1 MYNKSYD
8 TSLRSLMDNGFLF
21 SKTMGTSTS
30 YNYYYSSSINYNSST
45 EKYELESDAEQI
57 SWATYKTTS
66 LDGQKRYTCLTT
78 SSLECKEVYYVLD
91 VTTESNTL
99 FARII
104 SGGDLPS
111 NPDGTITFSKDIS
124 SSPDIDGKYSLEGST
139 RIDLTR
145 MEWYSNYN
153 TYFYGIV
160 YNDYPKKY
168 YYCSDYSDK
177 CAMENMRY
185 LINPR
190 KTISSPTMGVIYLK
204 PVDIIKF
211 GSSFKYENDE
221 YTLDGTTYDIWNYD
235 NSNERNKIANAHY
248 TCFNASGMCQEISY
262 VYYYQNTNG
271 LNYINLS
278 NGANIGQIINETLYY
293 DNGDETVNKYDSTI
307 KQGVDMWFKKYLRN
321 YSEYLEE
328 TVFCNDRTINV
339 FAGWD
344 PNGGNIKPGTLYFRY
359 NSAGFKPD
367 VDLLDCTNIT
377 DQFST
382 SVNDTKAKLTYSVG
396 LLTTAERR
404 LLQNSTFTETPKQYW
419 LMTPNNIS
427 IYISMNTLGAS
438 SYTSN
443 GTNSLYG
450 VRPVISLAP
459 GIEYSEGNGSQATPY
474 IIDVE

>member
-1 MYNKSYD
+1 
-8 TSLRSLMDNGFLF
+8 
-21 SKTMGTSTS
+21 
-30 YNYYYSSSINYNSST
+30 
-45 EKYELESDAEQI
+45 
-57 SWATYKTTS
+57 
-66 LDGQKRYTCLTT
+66 
-78 SSLECKEVYYVLD
+78 
-91 VTTESNTL
+91 
-99 FARII
+99 
-104 SGGDLPS
+104 
-111 NPDGTITFSKDIS
+111 
-124 SSPDIDGKYSLEGST
+124 
-139 RIDLTR
+139 
-145 MEWYSNYN
+145 
-153 TYFYGIV
+153 
-160 YNDYPKKY
+160 
-168 YYCSDYSDK
+168 
-177 CAMENMRY
+177 MENMRY

-278 NGANIGQIINETLYY
+278 NGANIGQII
-293 DNGDETVNKYDSTI
+293 GDETVNKYDSTI